1 MSNEQTAAAE
11 EVQEYIQM
19 GQALAGHENYAE
31 AHEAFDKALKLD
43 PMNKIAYM
51 SKGVCYSLEENFTEA
66 KECYTRALKIDRE
79 FADAY
84 FQLGN
89 IAFIEEAF
97 EDGMKYYN
105 QAVSFGY
112 QSPELFYN
120 LGLAYEEQDD
130 PERAMRYYAKAE
142 KLDDMNPVY
151 SIRRASLQ
159 IILGKYEEALQ
170 TLEHVRAIAPDSFDG
185 YHLTAAVYSIR
196 EEYDKAESILL
207 HALSM
212 FDSDVDLYMDLI
224 RVYISDEKTDKAL
237 ELIAKIKNSEDLQ
250 PGDRKELLSD
260 EAQIYGTLE
269 KTDEAIASFLE
280 ALEIPENPEADPEI
294 RYLLINMY
302 MLKKENQ
309 KAFDLAKKMDPEDT
323 DNAYSMTGVYL
334 AAFLKKAM
342 ADDSWKE
349 DMENG
354 IRYYRS
360 ISMKDPSRV
369 DAYLFRAMCYRE
381 LERFDKALESID
393 YVMLLQPDNP
403 HLHLIKGNILKEM
416 PGREQEAEQEYAQA
430 RKGGKTVN
438 SLLNILG
445 V

>member
-196 EEYDKAESILL
+196 EEYDKAESIL
-207 HALSM
+207 
-212 FDSDVDLYMDLI
+212 
-224 RVYISDEKTDKAL
+224 
-237 ELIAKIKNSEDLQ
+237 
-250 PGDRKELLSD
+250 KE
-260 EAQIYGTLE
+260 AG
-269 KTDEAIASFLE
+269 F
-280 ALEIPENPEADPEI
+280 
-294 RYLLINMY
+294 
-302 MLKKENQ
+302 
-309 KAFDLAKKMDPEDT
+309 
-323 DNAYSMTGVYL
+323 
-334 AAFLKKAM
+334 
-342 ADDSWKE
+342 
-349 DMENG
+349 
-354 IRYYRS
+354 
-360 ISMKDPSRV
+360 
-369 DAYLFRAMCYRE
+369 
-381 LERFDKALESID
+381 
-393 YVMLLQPDNP
+393 
-403 HLHLIKGNILKEM
+403 
-416 PGREQEAEQEYAQA
+416 
-430 RKGGKTVN
+430 
-438 SLLNILG
+438 
-445 V
+445 